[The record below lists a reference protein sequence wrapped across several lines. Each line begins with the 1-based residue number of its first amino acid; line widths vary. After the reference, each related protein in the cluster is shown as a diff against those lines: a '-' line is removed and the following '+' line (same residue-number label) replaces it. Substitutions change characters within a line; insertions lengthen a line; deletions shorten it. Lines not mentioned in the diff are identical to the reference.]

1 MPSLVRV
8 DGFIFAAKEVG
19 GAYLR
24 AVGSILEPQMVVEV
38 SKLKDSESK
47 RERAQAEARHSDDQ
61 PSRNS
66 SHAPESTAISP
77 FNFEGTS
84 ICIEVDEG
92 GVEWF
97 NANSVCGAMAYTN
110 PRNALKDHVLTK
122 DVSKRYT
129 LTAGGKQLQNFVNES
144 GLYSLILGSEK
155 PEAKRFKHWVT
166 KDVLPSIRK
175 TGRYEAPR
183 HESQPPSDALAI
195 AREQHKVVGIL
206 LDEVGTLKGSAGQYR
221 GACRAESRV
230 RRASPAVPKT
240 KPRHRGK
247 VGTGAIRANQPITS
261 ASRTRPIRTIRRPH
275 EPRGT

>member
-1 MPSLVRV
+1 
-8 DGFIFAAKEVG
+8 
-19 GAYLR
+19 
-24 AVGSILEPQMVVEV
+24 VVFCCED
-38 SKLKDSESK
+38 DSG
-47 RERAQAEARHSDDQ
+47 
-61 PSRNS
+61 N
-66 SHAPESTAISP
+66 PESTDISP

-166 KDVLPSIRK
+166 SKVLPAIRK

-183 HESQPPSDALAI
+183 QESQPPSDALAI
-195 AREQHKVVGIL
+195 AREQHKVIGIL
-206 LDEVGTLKGSAGQYR
+206 LDEVGTLKANVDEVRDGLAALNRGFEELRQQCLKQSPGTVGRSAPRRFEQVSRLRRRGGHGQSER
-221 GACRAESRV
+221 SEDRMNHGGPSRRTDCRD
-230 RRASPAVPKT
+230 
-240 KPRHRGK
+240 
-247 VGTGAIRANQPITS
+247 
-261 ASRTRPIRTIRRPH
+261 
-275 EPRGT
+275 

>member
-1 MPSLVRV
+1 MPSVVRV

-66 SHAPESTAISP
+66 SRAPESTAISP
-77 FNFEGTS
+77 FNFEG
-84 ICIEVDEG
+84 
-92 GVEWF
+92 
-97 NANSVCGAMAYTN
+97 
-110 PRNALKDHVLTK
+110 K
-122 DVSKRYT
+122 DVRVIADKDGGEPWFVAGDVARALGYVSTANAIAAHCKGVTEMVTPTRGGPQKVKVIREPDVYRLVSRSKLPSAQEFERMV
-129 LTAGGKQLQNFVNES
+129 FED
-144 GLYSLILGSEK
+144 I
-155 PEAKRFKHWVT
+155 
-166 KDVLPSIRK
+166 LPSIRK